1 MRRQA
6 AFTLVEMLAVIAI
19 MLILMTAAF
28 GMFSMFSEQIG
39 PESVLATIQAVINGA
54 RDYAAT
60 NGVSTR
66 LLFETTDENNAQELL
81 DGTRITMQRWS
92 TTDNVWE
99 GIPGRRSVD
108 LHGGMYVLREI
119 PTISGVAGNMPLSS
133 RTAPTADDIKK
144 WQDFERAVRD
154 KVKAHGLDGGKLK
167 SRSEHNGFVIEFSP
181 AGYPPAPG
189 REHTTREPIVEDGL
203 TIIRSIGEDVK
214 GYAFYPINTNTGARH
229 VFE

>member
-39 PESVLATIQAVINGA
+39 PESVLATIQAVISGA

-60 NGVSTR
+60 HGVSTR

-92 TTDNVWE
+92 TTDNEWE
-99 GIPGRRSVD
+99 NIPGRRSVD

-119 PTISGVAGNMPLSS
+119 PTISSVAGNMPTSN
-133 RTAPTADDIKK
+133 RTNPSPGDIEK
-144 WQDFERAVRD
+144 WKQFERDVRD

-189 REHTTREPIVEDGL
+189 REHTTREPVVEDGL

-214 GYAFYPINTNTGARH
+214 GYAFYPINMNTGARH